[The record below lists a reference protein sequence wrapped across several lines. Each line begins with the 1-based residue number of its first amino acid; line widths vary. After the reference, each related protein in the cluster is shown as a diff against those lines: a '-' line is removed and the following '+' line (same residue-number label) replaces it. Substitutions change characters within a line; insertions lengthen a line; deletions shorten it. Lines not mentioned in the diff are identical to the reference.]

1 MWGNRRTV
9 RGLRAVLAALLC
21 VGVTTAADAREG
33 SHEPA
38 SLQIGIAAYRAGEP
52 LVALAVFAQLARA
65 DSQSATAV
73 VWAGVAATA
82 AGRMQDAEAYFREG
96 LRRPHSATEDRVIRG
111 WLARLSFLREQAEAE
126 PDAEPDAPI
135 PNPRANSIAA
145 LARAS
150 NPALLPQEAV
160 WMGEH
165 VVAAAQKAGLD
176 PFFLAAVVYI
186 ESGFHP
192 TVRSRAG
199 AIGLG
204 QLQPQTAR
212 SAGVDPHD
220 PWGRHDAPGL
230 PRHVPRLEPGAGG
243 LQCGRASRAPVPRHP
258 PLCRD
263 AIVRGRR
270 VGSLSP
276 DPPDRHVPRSDGD
289 APEQQ
294 VIDPALSSGYCL
306 LPPICNSW

>member
-1 MWGNRRTV
+1 M
-9 RGLRAVLAALLC
+9 LAALLC
-21 VGVTTAADAREG
+21 VGLTTAADAREG

-82 AGRMQDAEAYFREG
+82 AGWMQDAEAYFREG
-96 LRRPHSATEDRVIRG
+96 LRRPHTATEDRVIRG
-111 WLARLSFLREQAEAE
+111 WLARLSFLREQEEAIRPE
-126 PDAEPDAPI
+126 PI
-135 PNPRANSIAA
+135 QNPRANSIAA
-145 LARAS
+145 LARSA
-150 NPALLPQEAV
+150 NPALLPQQAV
-160 WMGEH
+160 WIGEH
-165 VVAAAQKAGLD
+165 VVAAAQKADLD

-204 QLQPQTAR
+204 QLQPGTAR

-220 PWGRHDAPGL
+220 LWGNLLGAAMTLRAYHVTFRDWSLALAAYNAGARAVFRYHGIPPFAETRLYVAAVWAVYHRIRPTDTSQDPMAPL
-230 PRHVPRLEPGAGG
+230 PS
-243 LQCGRASRAPVPRHP
+243 SR
-258 PLCRD
+258 
-263 AIVRGRR
+263 
-270 VGSLSP
+270 
-276 DPPDRHVPRSDGD
+276 
-289 APEQQ
+289 
-294 VIDPALSSGYCL
+294 
-306 LPPICNSW
+306 

>member
-1 MWGNRRTV
+1 MWSNRWTV
-9 RGLRAVLAALLC
+9 RALHAILAALLC

-192 TVRSRAG
+192 MVRSRAG

-212 SAGVDPHD
+212 SAGVNPHD
-220 PWGRHDAPGL
+220 PWGNLLGTAMTLRAYHITFRDWSLALAAYNAGARAVRRYHGIP
-230 PRHVPRLEPGAGG
+230 PFAETRLYVAAVWAVYHRIRPTDTS
-243 LQCGRASRAPVPRHP
+243 QDPMVTHPSSR
-258 PLCRD
+258 
-263 AIVRGRR
+263 
-270 VGSLSP
+270 
-276 DPPDRHVPRSDGD
+276 
-289 APEQQ
+289 
-294 VIDPALSSGYCL
+294 
-306 LPPICNSW
+306 